1 MPHRSRPTP
10 RSRRSA
16 VVTALCVALLAGA
29 WTSAARADARP
40 AGRLATA
47 QPPGHDAARAAL
59 AREGR
64 AAARL
69 VADGDARALHAR
81 FTRALARRVSQPEV
95 ARLLART
102 RATAPVG
109 ARLGESL
116 LPLGGDRRTYVADYR
131 WGDGALGIT
140 FAFTARGRIG
150 AVLIRPRDP
159 LPPDPASGA
168 APSLLRL
175 PVAGTWWVF
184 WGGPSERQN
193 HHAPVPDQRH
203 ALDLVQWRDGGTARG
218 RGTRNADY
226 HAWDK
231 RVVAPA
237 AGVVVA
243 ARDGVRDNRPQVTI
257 ENRADPAGNHVLLD
271 LGAGRH
277 VLLAHLRS
285 STVAVRPGDR
295 VAAGALLGR
304 VGNSGNSSEPHL
316 HVHVQDG
323 PRLLVGTGLP
333 MAFSGLVVDGR
344 RRERAEPVQGQF
356 IAG

>member
-1 MPHRSRPTP
+1 MPHHQRPTP

-16 VVTALCVALLAGA
+16 IVTALCIALLAGA

-40 AGRLATA
+40 AGRLATT
-47 QPPGHDAARAAL
+47 PSGYDAARAAL

-64 AAARL
+64 AATRL
-69 VADGDARALHAR
+69 VAAGDARALHDR
-81 FTRALARRVSQPEV
+81 FTPALARRVSRPAL
-95 ARLLART
+95 ARLLAGT
-102 RATAPVG
+102 RATAPIG
-109 ARLGESL
+109 GRIGETV
-116 LPLGGDRRTYVADYR
+116 LPLGGDRRTYVADHR

-140 FAFTARGRIG
+140 FAFTAAGRIG
-150 AVLIRPRDP
+150 AALIRPREP
-159 LPPDPASGA
+159 LPPDPAAA
-168 APSLLRL
+168 APPSVLRL

-226 HAWDK
+226 HAWDE

-237 AGVVVA
+237 AGTVVA
-243 ARDGVRDNRPQVTI
+243 ARDGVRDNRPQVTV

-277 VLLAHLRS
+277 VLLAHLRAG
-285 STVAVRPGDR
+285 TVAVRPGDR
-295 VAAGALLGR
+295 VSAGALLGR

-323 PRLLVGTGLP
+323 PRLLAGTGLR
-333 MAFSGLVVDGR
+333 MAFAGLVVDGR

-356 IAG
+356 IAS